1 MTDLYAEVSSFLPM
15 QLARQWMDAA
25 RGIVPEH
32 QAMALATVDA
42 DAMPAVRM
50 VLARGIDHRGVTF
63 YTNAT
68 SDKGRALLA
77 THRAAATIFHQP
89 LGQQMRFVGPVV
101 ETDAG
106 EADAYFASRPR
117 GHQLGAWASEQS
129 SPLED
134 RAVLVEAVARATE
147 RFGDG
152 PIPRPP
158 YWGGFRIEP
167 TMVEFW
173 RAQPDR
179 LHDRV
184 RCTNTTTGWHAERLQ
199 P

>member
-1 MTDLYAEVSSFLPM
+1 MSELFDDVVRCAPM
-15 QLARQWMDAA
+15 QLAEEWMDAA
-25 RGIVPEH
+25 SVVVPEH

-42 DAMPAVRM
+42 EGMPAVRM
-50 VLARGIDHRGVTF
+50 VLARGLDDRGVTF
-63 YTNAT
+63 YTNAN

-77 THRAAATIFHQP
+77 TRRAAATIFHQP

-101 ETDAG
+101 EVDPD

-117 GHQLGAWASEQS
+117 GHQLGAWASQQS
-129 SPLED
+129 SLLLD
-134 RAVLVEAVARATE
+134 RAVLEAEVARVTA

-152 PIPRPP
+152 PVPRPP
-158 YWGGFRIEP
+158 FWGGFRIEP
-167 TMVEFW
+167 TIVEFW
-173 RAQPDR
+173 RAKPDR

-184 RCTNTTTGWHAERLQ
+184 RCTRTATGWHAERLQ

>member
-1 MTDLYAEVSSFLPM
+1 VSDLYAEVVACEPM
-15 QLARQWMDAA
+15 QFARAWMDAA
-25 RGIVPEH
+25 AAVVPEH

-42 DAMPAVRM
+42 EGMPAVRM
-50 VLARGIDHRGVTF
+50 VLARGLDDRGVTF

-77 THRAAATIFHQP
+77 TRRAAATIFHQP
-89 LGQQMRFVGPVV
+89 LGHQMRFVGPVV
-101 ETDAG
+101 ETEGD

-117 GHQLGAWASEQS
+117 GHQLGAWASQQS
-129 SPLED
+129 APL
-134 RAVLVEAVARATE
+134 LNRATLE
-147 RFGDG
+147 AAVDSVTARFADG
-152 PIPRPP
+152 PVPRPP

-167 TMVEFW
+167 TVVEFW
-173 RAQPDR
+173 CAQPDR

-184 RCTNTTTGWHAERLQ
+184 RCAKTAGGWRVERLQ